1 MKTDYFFVFIVD
13 ERQDVGHTDAPIKID
28 STFRGLPVEPFEVFI
43 GKDTPAGNGG
53 SDILFEFIQRSI
65 GFFRYQFFEKIKE
78 WTETK

>member
-1 MKTDYFFVFIVD
+1 M
-13 ERQDVGHTDAPIKID
+13 GACW
-28 STFRGLPVEPFEVFI
+28 I